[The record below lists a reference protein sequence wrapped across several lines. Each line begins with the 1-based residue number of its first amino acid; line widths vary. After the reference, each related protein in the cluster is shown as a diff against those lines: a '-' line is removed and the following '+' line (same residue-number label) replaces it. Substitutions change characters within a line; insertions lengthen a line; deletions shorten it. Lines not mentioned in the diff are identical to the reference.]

1 MKTKDIL
8 RKIRYI
14 LDLDE
19 ARMLAVFAEADRDVT
34 GDQISAWLGND
45 DGAYDEDS
53 ADVMFATFLDGLI
66 NAMRG
71 RKDGPRPDPAEP
83 LNNNVV
89 LRKLKIAFDLQADDM
104 LSILALGDV
113 SVSKHELSA
122 LFRRPGHKH
131 YRECSDELLRAF
143 LQGLQMKYREDEPP
157 AEVRGRT
164 RLSN

>member
-1 MKTKDIL
+1 MKAKDIL

-19 ARMLAVFAEADRDVT
+19 ARMMAVFAEADRDVT
-34 GDQISAWLGND
+34 GDQISAWLGNEP
-45 DGAYDEDS
+45 GPGDEGC
-53 ADVMFATFLDGLI
+53 ADAMFATFLNGLI

-71 RKDGPRPDPAEP
+71 HKDGPQPDPAEP

-131 YRECSDELLRAF
+131 YRECSDELLGAF
-143 LQGLQMKYREDEPP
+143 LHGLQIEYREDEAP
-157 AEVRGRT
+157 AGAAH
-164 RLSN
+164 

>member
-1 MKTKDIL
+1 MKAKDIL

-19 ARMLAVFAEADRDVT
+19 ARMMAVCAEADRDVT
-34 GDQISAWLGND
+34 ADQIRAWLGND
-45 DGAYDEDS
+45 HGPDDGDS
-53 ADVMFATFLDGLI
+53 ADAIFATFLNGLI

-71 RKDGPRPDPAEP
+71 RKDGPRPDPTEP

-104 LSILALGDV
+104 LSVLALGDV

-143 LQGLQMKYREDEPP
+143 LQGLQQKYREDEVP
-157 AEVRGRT
+157 AD
-164 RLSN
+164 